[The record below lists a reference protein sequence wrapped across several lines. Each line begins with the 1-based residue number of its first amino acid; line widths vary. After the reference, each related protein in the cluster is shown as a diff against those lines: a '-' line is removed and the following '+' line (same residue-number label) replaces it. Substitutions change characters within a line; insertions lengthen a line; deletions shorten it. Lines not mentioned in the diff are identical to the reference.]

1 MPTRRGEI
9 ALERVAVTRG
19 LREREMAAVAFAVSP
34 ARTCVGASETAMRTD
49 AGYTNTWWSE
59 LHRADTDDDL
69 LRFFTVSE
77 TAGMLG

>member
-19 LREREMAAVAFAVSP
+19 LRDREVATAACAVSLT
-34 ARTCVGASETAMRTD
+34 RTCVGASETAMRSV
-49 AGYTNTWWSE
+49 AGYTRTWWSE